1 MLVVYTKYFLP
12 HTQLLLVVR
21 ATCAHSFLQLFLRIG
36 GDVTEIPLFMF
47 FYGAFRRLDVSN
59 KRL

>member
-12 HTQLLLVVR
+12 HTKLLLVVG

-47 FYGAFRRLDVSN
+47 FYGAFRRLDVPN
-59 KRL
+59 KGL